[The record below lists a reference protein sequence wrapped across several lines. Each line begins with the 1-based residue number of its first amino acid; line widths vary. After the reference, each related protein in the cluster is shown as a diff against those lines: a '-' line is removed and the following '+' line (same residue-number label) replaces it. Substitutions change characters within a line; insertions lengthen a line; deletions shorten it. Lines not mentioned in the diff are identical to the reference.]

1 MGYLQGWENGRID
14 GHRVAKWQHLTA
26 RRQEAAITV
35 MSGNVRGRAKGLDTL
50 GVLEVVNRAWCTQGQ
65 KKKKKAANKDAA

>member
-1 MGYLQGWENGRID
+1 MGSLQGWENGRID

-65 KKKKKAANKDAA
+65 NKKAANKDAA